1 MFLSQHF
8 APVLSAV
15 ARTEERLLG
24 DIDQGS
30 PIAKELTQA
39 IQEAGQLVVEMV
51 GELQNTRYS
60 DRSEFDLWEHRRRL
74 EAFTAV
80 YVVEMNKAKEAGFF
94 AIAAERQAILKS
106 VYRVFDRLSEA
117 LGKVDGVLEIGL
129 RGEAWDK
136 QMAEE
141 RAIMNEHYRLQEQ
154 QITAMKERESRLLAE
169 ERDRMYKHERRM
181 QAAGIETESAELIR
195 LRKERDAAHREQVGQ

>member
-24 DIDQGS
+24 EIDQGS

-60 DRSEFDLWEHRRRL
+60 DRSEFHLWEHRRRL
-74 EAFTAV
+74 EAFTAA
-80 YVVEMNKAKEAGFF
+80 YVADMNKAKDAGFF
-94 AIAAERQAILKS
+94 AIAAERQTILKLVS
-106 VYRVFDRLSEA
+106 RVFSRLSESLSA
-117 LGKVDGVLEIGL
+117 VDGVLEIGL
-129 RGEAWDK
+129 RGEAWDR

-141 RAIMNEHYRLQEQ
+141 RKIMDEHFRLQEE

-169 ERDRMYKHERRM
+169 ARDRMYNHERRM
-181 QAAGIETESAELIR
+181 AAAGVETDDAQTLR
-195 LRKERDAAHREQVGQ
+195 LRKERDAAHREQAKQ

>member
-8 APVLSAV
+8 APVLAAV

-24 DIDQGS
+24 EIDQGS

-80 YVVEMNKAKEAGFF
+80 YVVEMNKAKESGFF
-94 AIAAERQAILKS
+94 AIAAERQSILKLVS
-106 VYRVFDRLSEA
+106 RVFAKLSEA
-117 LGKVDGVLEIGL
+117 LGKADGVLEIGL

-141 RAIMNEHYRLQEQ
+141 RAILNEHYRLQEQ
-154 QITAMKERESRLLAE
+154 QITEMKERESRLLAE
-169 ERDRMYKHERRM
+169 ARTTMYNHERRM
-181 QAAGIETESAELIR
+181 AAAGIETDDAQTLR
-195 LRKERDAAHREQVGQ
+195 LRRERDAAHREQAKQ